1 MLNRVELMGRLVREP
16 EIKSTRAGVPVA
28 NFTLAVERDFQNGGE
43 RQTDFIDCI
52 AWRHT
57 AEFLGKYFSK
67 GSLAVVAGRLEIN
80 QYTDREGNNRK
91 STAVNV
97 ENVYPAGKKEGG
109 AESGGRPDRKAEQK
123 AATKSTDS
131 FEDMDGDDSDL
142 PF

>member
-1 MLNRVELMGRLVREP
+1 MLNRVELMGRLVRDP

-43 RQTDFIDCI
+43 KQTDFIDCI

-57 AEFLGKYFSK
+57 AEFVSKYFQK
-67 GSLAVVAGRLEIN
+67 GSLAVLAGRLEIN

-91 STAVNV
+91 STSVNV
-97 ENVYPAGKKEGG
+97 DSIYLAGSKKTGEAAPSGRTAAPAKKET
-109 AESGGRPDRKAEQK
+109 ASD
-123 AATKSTDS
+123 T
-131 FEDMDGDDSDL
+131 FEDLTDDESDL